1 MEAGE
6 TDDREG
12 MPLLPY
18 YVSLRITGTKK
29 PLSFNNK
36 KKTKVNY
43 QGSCFDLYGLTSLP
57 NFKWVNKFF

>member
-36 KKTKVNY
+36 KN
-43 QGSCFDLYGLTSLP
+43 Q
-57 NFKWVNKFF
+57 KWIIREVVLIYID

>member
-36 KKTKVNY
+36 KK
-43 QGSCFDLYGLTSLP
+43 Q
-57 NFKWVNKFF
+57 KWIIREVVLICMD

>member
-36 KKTKVNY
+36 KTKSELS
-43 QGSCFDLYGLTSLP
+43 GKLFWSI
-57 NFKWVNKFF
+57 